1 MKREKKSLPFL
12 FAPASAASFY
22 LCEYVSKCILLPLI
36 SGDRGQPV
44 IEDRTGELHS
54 AGTFDS
60 WNLSYGRW
68 DQPPFLG
75 SRVKE
80 SFFFRFSCDILSQ
93 QKSFSSSFATRVT

>member
-80 SFFFRFSCDILSQ
+80 SFFFVFLVTFSPSRKVFPHLLLQ
-93 QKSFSSSFATRVT
+93 E